1 VGAYILIAYLYPG
14 AKDIS
19 IRKKIMLGTWTP
31 PSEGVALVKV
41 QVRVDKV
48 LKLIESLPKEN
59 RPTLTH
65 FTIKAIGNLLKTFPD
80 VNGKLVF
87 GKVLVLI

>member
-1 VGAYILIAYLYPG
+1 LVVGAYLLISHFLPG

-31 PSEGVALVKV
+31 PSEGVCIIKIPA
-41 QVRVDKV
+41 RVDKV
-48 LKLIESLPKEN
+48 LKLLDSLPKEN

-65 FTIKAIGNLLKTFPD
+65 FVIKAIGKLL
-80 VNGKLVF
+80 
-87 GKVLVLI
+87 